1 MQQQAMTVM
10 RRLISVLIGAALA
23 ATALDGCATSAN
35 ETVAHVAGLGSI
47 SKGTLEHWV
56 QVEAVELHELLPTK
70 PIPKG
75 VIPDPPRYSA
85 CIHYLQYTRRAQT
98 TPRLGTTQLKSACAQ
113 QYHELKELTL
123 DKLIGWKWTIGNG
136 AAVGIKVSET
146 EARANL
152 RSLKQVVYPRPIEF
166 ATYLKRTRQTVA
178 DMLYRS
184 KIQLLESN
192 FRGKLIK
199 AQANL
204 PSKLTPEQKIK
215 ALENFAARWPTRQQW
230 AAKTSCISGYIT
242 SYCKQYHGPL
252 KPGTTN
258 T

>member
-75 VIPDPPRYSA
+75 VIPGPPRYSA
-85 CIHYLQYTRRAQT
+85 CIHYLQYTPRAQT

-123 DKLIGWKWTIGNG
+123 DKLDRK
-136 AAVGIKVSET
+136 
-146 EARANL
+146 
-152 RSLKQVVYPRPIEF
+152 
-166 ATYLKRTRQTVA
+166 
-178 DMLYRS
+178 
-184 KIQLLESN
+184 
-192 FRGKLIK
+192 
-199 AQANL
+199 
-204 PSKLTPEQKIK
+204 
-215 ALENFAARWPTRQQW
+215 
-230 AAKTSCISGYIT
+230 
-242 SYCKQYHGPL
+242 
-252 KPGTTN
+252 
-258 T
+258 